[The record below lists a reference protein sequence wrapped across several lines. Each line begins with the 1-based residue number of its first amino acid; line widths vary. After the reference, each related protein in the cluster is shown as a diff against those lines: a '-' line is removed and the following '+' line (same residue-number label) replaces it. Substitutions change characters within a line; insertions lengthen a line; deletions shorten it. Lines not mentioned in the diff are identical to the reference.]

1 MNKSFSLP
9 IALTPKK
16 TLLIGAGA
24 VAWQKFKVLQDS
36 QWEVCIW
43 AREICDKR
51 FAPYFKESSTNNLPL
66 RGESMDSHEA
76 IHETKIDCHDSANP
90 ESRNDESIS
99 NSSESKNGEST
110 KQTQQTIEGMVASLR
125 SQSRGLAVEVA
136 EFLPNFQGNFVLSD
150 ETRLEVCEHSKFGK
164 SMQDA
169 PKSELQT
176 TNSTNRAHFH
186 LITLTSTTDLQ
197 LLKPF
202 EIVIDASGDANLG
215 AFLHSVRKECG
226 FLLNI
231 VDTPNLCDFYFG
243 SIVRRESV
251 SVMVSTNGA
260 SPILSQVLRDKISAI
275 LPKALGALSHRLKNL
290 RQIAPPKD
298 KKAKDSIAK
307 ECQNALGK
315 VLIIGCGPSDFEL
328 LTLKALESFA
338 LLDIALVDNLVGAEI
353 TAHIKGLGV
362 ECVNVGKRKGM
373 ASFTQEQINELML
386 HHAKS
391 GKIVGRL
398 KGGDPVIFG
407 RVWEEASF
415 LHAHNIEVEY
425 ISGITSSLCGAL
437 YSGVTPTLRGV
448 SSGALI
454 VSAHLRESVF
464 HTQWLE
470 WLKDSPYTIIVLM
483 ARSFAERIKDEALA
497 QSISANLP
505 AAFISHISLPSQK
518 SIIGTLSELPQM
530 AELCENPSILI
541 LGKAVEESLNMPFMG
556 ERIVLDSIRRRI

>member
-1 MNKSFSLP
+1 MPNKKSNKSFESTHDSRQSFSLP

-36 QWEVCIW
+36 QWEVCVW

-51 FAPYFKESSTNNLPL
+51 FVPYFAETNCTESSL
-66 RGESMDSHEA
+66 RGRIVDSHET
-76 IHETKIDCHDSANP
+76 IHELKMDCHDSADA
-90 ESRNDESIS
+90 ESRNDGFI
-99 NSSESKNGEST
+99 
-110 KQTQQTIEGMVASLR
+110 V
-125 SQSRGLAVEVA
+125 
-136 EFLPNFQGNFVLSD
+136 D
-150 ETRLEVCEHSKFGK
+150 
-164 SMQDA
+164 
-169 PKSELQT
+169 
-176 TNSTNRAHFH
+176 STNHATFH
-186 LITLTSTTDLQ
+186 LIALDSTTDLQ

-202 EIVIDASGDANLG
+202 EIIIDASGDVQLG

-226 FLLNI
+226 FLLNV

-243 SIVRRESV
+243 SIVRRENV

-275 LPKALGALSHRLKNL
+275 LPKALGALSHRLRNL

-298 KKAKDSIAK
+298 KKAKDSITK

-315 VLIIGCGPSDFEL
+315 VLIIGCGPGDFEL

-338 LLDIALVDNLVGAEI
+338 LLDIALVDNLIGAEI
-353 TAHIKGLGV
+353 TAHIKELGV
-362 ECVNVGKRKGM
+362 ECVNVGKRKGE

-386 HHAKS
+386 RHAKS

-437 YSGVTPTLRGV
+437 YSGVAPTLRGV
-448 SSGALI
+448 SSGVLI

-483 ARSFAERIKDEALA
+483 ARSFAERIKGEALA
-497 QSISANLP
+497 QGISANLP
-505 AAFISHISLPSQK
+505 TAFISHISLPSQK
-518 SIIGTLSELPQM
+518 SIIGTLGELPQM
-530 AELCENPSILI
+530 AQSCENPSILI

-556 ERIVLDSIRRRI
+556 ERIVLDSMKKNLPTSPQ

>member
-1 MNKSFSLP
+1 MPNNKSNKFFESKRESREFFSLP

-36 QWEVCIW
+36 QWEVTVW

-51 FAPYFKESSTNNLPL
+51 FAPYFANSINNRASAPKI
-66 RGESMDSHEA
+66 SPDSC
-76 IHETKIDCHDSANP
+76 I
-90 ESRNDESIS
+90 
-99 NSSESKNGEST
+99 
-110 KQTQQTIEGMVASLR
+110 
-125 SQSRGLAVEVA
+125 QS
-136 EFLPNFQGNFVLSD
+136 D
-150 ETRLEVCEHSKFGK
+150 SKF
-164 SMQDA
+164 
-169 PKSELQT
+169 QT
-176 TNSTNRAHFH
+176 
-186 LITLTSTTDLQ
+186 ITLTSTTDLQ

-202 EIVIDASGDANLG
+202 EIIIDASGDAQLG

-226 FLLNI
+226 FLLNV

-260 SPILSQVLRDKISAI
+260 SPILSQILRDKISAI
-275 LPKALGALSHRLKNL
+275 LPKALGVLSHRLKNL

-298 KKAKDSIAK
+298 KKAKDSITK

-315 VLIIGCGPSDFEL
+315 VLIIGCGPSDFGL
-328 LTLKALESFA
+328 LTLNALESFA

-353 TAHIKGLGV
+353 IAHIKGLGV
-362 ECVNVGKRKGM
+362 ECVNVGKRKGE
-373 ASFTQEQINELML
+373 ASFTQEEINALML
-386 HHAKS
+386 RHAKQ

-425 ISGITSSLCGAL
+425 VSGITSSLCGAL
-437 YSGVTPTLRGV
+437 YSGVAPTLRGI

-454 VSAHLRESVF
+454 VSAHLRESIF

-470 WLKDSPYTIIVLM
+470 WLKDSPYTIIVPM
-483 ARSFAERIKDEALA
+483 AHSFAKRIRDEALT
-497 QSISANLP
+497 QGISANLP
-505 AAFISHISLPSQK
+505 AAFIAHISLPSQK
-518 SIIGTLSELPQM
+518 SIIGTLGELPQM

-556 ERIVLDSIRRRI
+556 ERIVMDSIKKQ

>member
-1 MNKSFSLP
+1 MKNMPKKSFEITRDSWQSFSLP

-36 QWEVCIW
+36 QWEVFVW

-51 FAPYFKESSTNNLPL
+51 FAPYFAESNCTESSL
-66 RGESMDSHEA
+66 RWRIVDSHEA
-76 IHETKIDCHDSANP
+76 IHELKMDCHDSADA
-90 ESRNDESIS
+90 ESRNDESTS
-99 NSSESKNGEST
+99 NSCDSANPP
-110 KQTQQTIEGMVASLR
+110 QQTIEGI
-125 SQSRGLAVEVA
+125 AVEIA
-136 EFLPNFQGNFVLSD
+136 EFLPNFEC
-150 ETRLEVCEHSKFGK
+150 ETRLGVCEHSKFGK

-169 PKSELQT
+169 PKSKLQT
-176 TNSTNRAHFH
+176 INPTNRTHFH
-186 LITLTSTTDLQ
+186 LIALDSTTDLQ

-202 EIVIDASGDANLG
+202 EIIIDASGDVQLG

-226 FLLNI
+226 FLLNV

-260 SPILSQVLRDKISAI
+260 SPILSQVLRDKISTI
-275 LPKALGALSHRLKNL
+275 LPNALGALSHRLKNL

-315 VLIIGCGPSDFEL
+315 VLIIGCGPGDFEL

-338 LLDIALVDNLVGAEI
+338 LLDIALVDNLIGAEI
-353 TAHIKGLGV
+353 TAHIKELGV
-362 ECVNVGKRKGM
+362 ECVNVGKRKGE

-386 HHAKS
+386 RHAKS

-437 YSGVTPTLRGV
+437 YSGVAPTLRGV

-497 QSISANLP
+497 QGISENLP

-518 SIIGTLSELPQM
+518 SIIGTLGELPQM
-530 AELCENPSILI
+530 AQSCENPSILI

-556 ERIVLDSIRRRI
+556 ERIVLDSMKKNLPTSPH

>member
-1 MNKSFSLP
+1 MPNKKSHKSFETTRNSRQSFSLP

-36 QWEVCIW
+36 QWEVCVW

-51 FAPYFKESSTNNLPL
+51 FVPYFTNPLNDSCDSTPNLARFVVQKIGIKNAVVPSADFLLESEK
-66 RGESMDSHEA
+66 RG
-76 IHETKIDCHDSANP
+76 TP
-90 ESRNDESIS
+90 
-99 NSSESKNGEST
+99 
-110 KQTQQTIEGMVASLR
+110 
-125 SQSRGLAVEVA
+125 
-136 EFLPNFQGNFVLSD
+136 
-150 ETRLEVCEHSKFGK
+150 
-164 SMQDA
+164 
-169 PKSELQT
+169 PKSEKRQLLARRGSGAGGAALLRKE
-176 TNSTNRAHFH
+176 TNDSCIQSDSNFQLR
-186 LITLTSTTDLQ
+186 TLDSTTDLQ

-202 EIVIDASGDANLG
+202 EIIIDASGDAQLG
-215 AFLHSVRKECG
+215 VFLHSVRKECG
-226 FLLNI
+226 FLLNV

-243 SIVRRESV
+243 SIVRRENV
-251 SVMVSTNGA
+251 SVMVSTNGT

-275 LPKALGALSHRLKNL
+275 LPKAIGALSHRLKNL

-315 VLIIGCGPSDFEL
+315 VLIIGCGPGDFEL

-338 LLDIALVDNLVGAEI
+338 LLDIALVDNLIGAKI

-362 ECVNVGKRKGM
+362 ECVNVGKRKGE

-386 HHAKS
+386 HHAKN
-391 GKIVGRL
+391 GKVVGRL

-415 LHAHNIEVEY
+415 LHTHNIEVEY

-437 YSGVTPTLRGV
+437 YSGVAPTLRGV

-483 ARSFAERIKDEALA
+483 VRSFAERIKDEALA
-497 QSISANLP
+497 QGISANLP

-518 SIIGTLSELPQM
+518 SIIGTLDELPQM
-530 AELCENPSILI
+530 AQSCENPSILI

-556 ERIVLDSIRRRI
+556 KRIVLDSMKKKQ